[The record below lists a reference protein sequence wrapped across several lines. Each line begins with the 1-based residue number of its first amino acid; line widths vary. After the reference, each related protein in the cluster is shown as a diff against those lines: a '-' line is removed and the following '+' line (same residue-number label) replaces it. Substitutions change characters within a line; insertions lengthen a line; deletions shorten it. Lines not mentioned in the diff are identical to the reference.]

1 MRLFAGL
8 GNPGSSYAMNRHNV
22 GFMAVDCVADHF
34 GFTPWKKK
42 GASLISDGRIGSEK
56 IILVKPQ
63 SFMNKSGR
71 PIAEIARF
79 HKIDIHDI
87 FVFHDELDLAAGRL
101 RVKNGGGHGGH
112 NGLRDIDRHMGVNY
126 WRVRIGIGRPSNDTM
141 DVKSWVLADFG
152 RDEQSGWLVHLLEA
166 MANEAERLVL
176 HNDGGFMS
184 RVAYLAPAPQAGSPS
199 TNDGN
204 KDGKEGQPAAA
215 LPKQT

>member
-22 GFMAVDCVADHF
+22 GFMALDHLADQH

-63 SFMNKSGR
+63 SFMNKSGL

-79 HKIDIHDI
+79 HKIDINDI
-87 FVFHDELDLAAGRL
+87 FVFHDELDLVAGRL
-101 RVKNGGGHGGH
+101 RVKAGGGHSGH

-126 WRVRIGIGRPSNDTM
+126 WRVRIGIGRPPHDAM

-152 RDEQSGWLVHLLEA
+152 NDERSGWLARLLEA
-166 MANEAERLVL
+166 ISDEAERLVT
-176 HNDGGFMS
+176 HDDGGFMS
-184 RVAYLAPAPQAGSPS
+184 RVAYLAPAPQTGSSGDKGGNEDEKKDRPVS
-199 TNDGN
+199 TR
-204 KDGKEGQPAAA
+204 
-215 LPKQT
+215 PKQT